1 MTFVQV
7 QKAPDGSESS
17 RWIRIQTVALFYP
30 KCANSQNMKSQ
41 RSISNELQYKAKH
54 DFILISKKICNDIFV
69 IQIFLCDKRM
79 ATPQKCLFFSG
90 LQRIGQVFFWPF
102 QHCLA
107 FYLNFYLTNRIEKT
121 AVHSIVK
128 MGDHAMLCCVK
139 GYLIIVEYSNQGK

>member
-1 MTFVQV
+1 MRDDFRIGAESSRWIRKLPMD

-69 IQIFLCDKRM
+69 I
-79 ATPQKCLFFSG
+79 
-90 LQRIGQVFFWPF
+90 
-102 QHCLA
+102 
-107 FYLNFYLTNRIEKT
+107 
-121 AVHSIVK
+121 
-128 MGDHAMLCCVK
+128 
-139 GYLIIVEYSNQGK
+139 